1 MKERRK
7 TKRNMNS
14 LSWREKY
21 KLALK
26 EALTIKEIM
35 LLRECGQPKATKI
48 RDDSIRY
55 CEDNNIETNVRRVS
69 TEAVFKITGF
79 DLQYYYDK
87 MMQERNYL
95 LCAEV

>member
-48 RDDSIRY
+48 REESIQY
-55 CEDNNIETNVRRVS
+55 CLKNNIETEFRRVS
-69 TEAVFKITGF
+69 TLAVFAITGLNL
-79 DLQYYYDK
+79 DYYYEK
-87 MMQERNYL
+87 MLQEQRINI
-95 LCAEV
+95 CAEV